1 MFHSNKK
8 KEKKALSEEE
18 QKKLEEKLDKIK
30 AIQNRIL
37 KMRKDKETDI
47 KNLDFILKAGI
58 LMPDFSTMWSYRKEL
73 IIHQENI
80 LAKEDFYNFLLKE
93 VENIFGIMMQ
103 NPKSYVLW
111 YHRLDFFN
119 YAFLF

>member
-8 KEKKALSEEE
+8 KEKKEISEEE
-18 QKKLEEKLDKIK
+18 QKKIEEKLEKIK

-47 KNLDFILKAGI
+47 TNLDFILKAGI
-58 LMPDFSTMWSYRKEL
+58 LMPDFSTMWSYRKDL
-73 IIHQENI
+73 ILHQKTLLN
-80 LAKEDFYNFLLKE
+80 LDDFYKFLLKE
-93 VENIFGIMMQ
+93 VETISGIMLK

-111 YHRLDFFN
+111 YHR
-119 YAFLF
+119 